1 LGLRKLQHVRVVEHK
16 ITRGEKSPHFKEGL
30 KGMNEK
36 RNVPEIVSIVAL
48 GSSKQAFLTETMTT
62 GNPRGVA
69 DEVWVVNKMG
79 SAIRHDLLWRMDDL
93 KVKYGCNDREYSG
106 GNTQKGTTIHDTW
119 DNFLRNHDRPI
130 VTSRAY
136 QDEYPTSIEY
146 PLEDVINTIGYS
158 YFRTTPAYAAAFAIH
173 IGVKQLRIYG
183 CDYVYPSNKYKAES
197 GRANLEFI
205 LGIGMT
211 MGMEVWV
218 PPTTTLLDSM
228 SPTQDKMYGYIDPV
242 EVKPDPENPDRW
254 KVTFLPEVGK
264 KMMEDQVI
272 EERKQLQS
280 LITKY
285 KDGVKHDLIEGKWIT
300 KDDIDEH
307 FKQKQLLDA
316 PLRDGKGRFKKKE
329 SQKENKK

>member
-1 LGLRKLQHVRVVEHK
+1 MSQRK
-16 ITRGEKSPHFKEGL
+16 
-30 KGMNEK
+30 
-36 RNVPEIVSIVAL
+36 VPEIVALVAL
-48 GSSKQAFLTETMTT
+48 GTSKQAFLTETMTT
-62 GNPRGVA
+62 GNPRGVS

-79 SAIRHDLLWRMDDL
+79 SAIRHDILWRMDDL
-93 KVKYGCNDREYSG
+93 KAKYECNDREYSG
-106 GNTQKGTTIHDTW
+106 GNTKEGTTIHNTW
-119 DNFLRNHDRPI
+119 DSFLRNHDRPI
-130 VTSRAY
+130 ITSRKY
-136 QDEYPTSIEY
+136 SEYPTSLEY

-218 PPTTTLLDSM
+218 PPTTTLLDAR
-228 SPTQDKMYGYIDPV
+228 SPTQDKMYGYIDPI

-254 KVTFLPEVGK
+254 KVNFLPEVGK
-264 KMMEDQVI
+264 KIMEKQI
-272 EERKQLQS
+272 INERLQLQA

-285 KDGVKHDLIEGKWIT
+285 RDGVKHDLIEGGWIT
-300 KDDIDEH
+300 KDDIDNHE
-307 FKQKQLLDA
+307 KQKLLEA
-316 PLRDGKGRFKKKE
+316 SEKTAQEE
-329 SQKENKK
+329 SQKGDLK